1 MENGKRRTENGKW
14 RTNQFSAFRFPFS
27 VLLLCLLLS
36 SCKPEINIYADYKEI
51 PIVYG
56 LIDVNDDTNFVR
68 INRAFYVEKENSDDI
83 NGTTILYDSCNFP
96 GKLNAYFEELI
107 SSQGEAFHPTGRKL
121 VLDTLTKRI
130 KLYYTTERFN
140 TSNSN
145 YKYRYKLYVITPDAD
160 TATSETGIVK
170 GDITINTPTPDYV
183 TNTPLM
189 NFKPLDS
196 DEINTLDF
204 SSTEEAVLYE
214 IVIHFNY
221 REGHT
226 GQPLVKKEVSWSYG
240 LRHLLVYES
249 IPGSDFYRLYYPAR
263 DLFKALELAIGNDTV
278 WDMNHPNV
286 VRYYDGVDVAISAAG
301 EEFYNYYQLSEL
313 LQQDIGASLEYSN
326 INGGYGILS
335 SRTVVRNTSGIT
347 PRAKVDLFQMPW
359 GFREQ

>member
-1 MENGKRRTENGKW
+1 MKHP
-14 RTNQFSAFRFPFS
+14 QQIVLRFQLLA
-27 VLLLCLLLS
+27 LLLVLLLS

-56 LIDVNDDTNFVR
+56 LIDVNADTNFVR
-68 INRAFYVEKENSDDI
+68 INRAFYVENENSGNN
-83 NGTTILYDSCNFP
+83 NGTTLLFDSCNFP

-107 SSQGEAFHPTGRKL
+107 SSPGEVFHPTGRKL
-121 VLDTLTKRI
+121 FLDTLTKQN
-130 KLYYTTERFN
+130 KLYYTTEQFN
-140 TSNSN
+140 TSSGKD
-145 YKYRYKLYVITPDAD
+145 KYRYKLYVITPDSD
-160 TATSETGIVK
+160 TVTSETGIVK

-214 IVIHFNY
+214 IIIHFNY

-240 LRHLLVYES
+240 ARHLLVYES
-249 IPGSDFYRLYYPAR
+249 IPGSDFYRLYYPAK
-263 DLFKALELAIGNDTV
+263 DLFVALEQAIGNDTV
-278 WDMNHPNV
+278 WDLNHPNV
-286 VRYYDGVDVAISAAG
+286 IRYYDGVEVAISAAG
-301 EEFYNYYQLSEL
+301 EEFYNYYQLSDL
-313 LQQDIGASLEYSN
+313 LQQDLGASLEYSN

-347 PRAKVDLFQMPW
+347 PRAKFELLQMPW
-359 GFREQ
+359 GFKEQ

>member
-1 MENGKRRTENGKW
+1 MKHP
-14 RTNQFSAFRFPFS
+14 QQIVLRFQLLALLL
-27 VLLLCLLLS
+27 VLLLS
-36 SCKPEINIYADYKEI
+36 YCKPEINIYADYKEI

-56 LIDVNDDTNFVR
+56 LIDVNADTNFVR
-68 INRAFYVEKENSDDI
+68 INRAFYVENENSGNN
-83 NGTTILYDSCNFP
+83 NGTTLLFDSCNFP

-107 SSQGEAFHPTGRKL
+107 SSPGEVFHPTGRKL
-121 VLDTLTKRI
+121 FLDTLTKQN
-130 KLYYTTERFN
+130 KLYYTTEQFN
-140 TSNSN
+140 TSSGKD
-145 YKYRYKLYVITPDAD
+145 KYRYKLYVITPDSD
-160 TATSETGIVK
+160 TVTSETGIVK

-214 IVIHFNY
+214 IIIHFNY

-240 LRHLLVYES
+240 ARHLLVYES
-249 IPGSDFYRLYYPAR
+249 IPGSDFYRLYYPAK
-263 DLFKALELAIGNDTV
+263 DLFVALEQAIGNDTV
-278 WDMNHPNV
+278 WDLNHPNV
-286 VRYYDGVDVAISAAG
+286 IRYYDGVEVAISAAG
-301 EEFYNYYQLSEL
+301 EEFYNYYQLSDL
-313 LQQDIGASLEYSN
+313 LQQDLGASLEYSN

-347 PRAKVDLFQMPW
+347 PRAKFELLQMPW
-359 GFREQ
+359 GFKEQ